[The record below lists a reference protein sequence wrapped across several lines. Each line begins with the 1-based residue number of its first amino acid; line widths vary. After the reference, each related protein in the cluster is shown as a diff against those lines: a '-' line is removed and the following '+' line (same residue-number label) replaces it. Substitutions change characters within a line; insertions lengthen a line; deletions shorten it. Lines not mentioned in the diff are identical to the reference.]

1 MIKKKKKKKERNE
14 LYIPN
19 YRRLVASLFVG
30 PIRTCGIY
38 ANNGIIAASARL
50 LRRTRNK

>member
-1 MIKKKKKKKERNE
+1 MIKKKRERND

-30 PIRTCGIY
+30 PIRTCIY
-38 ANNGIIAASARL
+38 ANNGIIAGKIIKYSESTINA
-50 LRRTRNK
+50 